1 MHQHKHSANKMCA
14 VFALTGIL
22 SLALVTTAQARPV
35 RHVHVK
41 PVVHTERVVVKTVPS
56 YRVINVLATPRITLP
71 LTATRVLHKG
81 EYYYY
86 HDGVYFKKEPRGYVV
101 VRLV

>member
-1 MHQHKHSANKMCA
+1 MQQRKRFGKTMCA
-14 VFALTGIL
+14 VCALTGIL
-22 SLALVTTAQARPV
+22 SLALVTTAQAHPG

-41 PVVHTERVVVKTVPS
+41 PVVHTQRAVVKTAPG
-56 YRVINVLATPRITLP
+56 YRIVNALAAPRITLS
-71 LTATRVLHKG
+71 LNATRVLHRG

-86 HDGVYFKKEPRGYVV
+86 HDGLYFKKEPRGYVV